1 MATTYKQFSSNDIAS
16 NRTLLHESIPIT
28 GSLLSGTYIGAA
40 QAEENVKTY
49 SHGMFSSIYDYPYLS
64 SSSNHLMDITMGFH
78 STSPLSTS
86 AGVNMTEQKKKINI
100 YNQMAQVLVGYD
112 VSGNVLQF
120 DQDGDFVAGGTKY
133 NDGIYFINLT

>member
-49 SHGMFSSIYDYPYLS
+49 SHGMFSSIYDYP
-64 SSSNHLMDITMGFH
+64 
-78 STSPLSTS
+78 
-86 AGVNMTEQKKKINI
+86 
-100 YNQMAQVLVGYD
+100 
-112 VSGNVLQF
+112 
-120 DQDGDFVAGGTKY
+120 
-133 NDGIYFINLT
+133 